1 MNTFSFYA
9 SKKYLVKR
17 WDVFFCVLKT
27 VKDIFF
33 IEYSLLKK
41 IFFFLFKHSHSTVK
55 RFSSSRGLPLWE
67 MPEMTSVHITYVN
80 TIYFFFFGTLFPSKW
95 SGVRVQNPALPELK
109 GVKAKNVAK
118 RLDSGFM
125 GG

>member
-17 WDVFFCVLKT
+17 WDVFFCVLKN

-41 IFFFLFKHSHSTVK
+41 IVFALSDTPRNSVK
-55 RFSSSRGLPLWE
+55 RFASSWRPAAGWVLE
-67 MPEMTSVHITYVN
+67 M
-80 TIYFFFFGTLFPSKW
+80 
-95 SGVRVQNPALPELK
+95 
-109 GVKAKNVAK
+109 
-118 RLDSGFM
+118 
-125 GG
+125 

>member
-41 IFFFLFKHSHSTVK
+41 IFFALSSTPHSTVK
-55 RFSSSRGLPLWE
+55 RFPALTGSAAVGDARNAC
-67 MPEMTSVHITYVN
+67 VHITYVN
-80 TIYFFFFGTLFPSKW
+80 TIYFFFSGTLFPSN
-95 SGVRVQNPALPELK
+95 GVE
-109 GVKAKNVAK
+109 
-118 RLDSGFM
+118 
-125 GG
+125 

>member
-1 MNTFSFYA
+1 MYVIVYIRMNTFSFYA

-41 IFFFLFKHSHSTVK
+41 IFFALSSASLGSVT
-55 RFSSSRGLPLWE
+55 RFPASRGLPLWAIPD
-67 MPEMTSVHITYVN
+67 MHVSI
-80 TIYFFFFGTLFPSKW
+80 
-95 SGVRVQNPALPELK
+95 
-109 GVKAKNVAK
+109 
-118 RLDSGFM
+118 
-125 GG
+125 

>member
-41 IFFFLFKHSHSTVK
+41 IFFCPFKHSPQHCEEVSALTGSAAVGDA
-55 RFSSSRGLPLWE
+55 RNAC
-67 MPEMTSVHITYVN
+67 VHITYVN
-80 TIYFFFFGTLFPSKW
+80 TIYFFFFGTLFPSNW
-95 SGVRVQNPALPELK
+95 SGVRYKTRPLPELK
-109 GVKAKNVAK
+109 GVKAKK
-118 RLDSGFM
+118 RCKEA
-125 GG
+125 